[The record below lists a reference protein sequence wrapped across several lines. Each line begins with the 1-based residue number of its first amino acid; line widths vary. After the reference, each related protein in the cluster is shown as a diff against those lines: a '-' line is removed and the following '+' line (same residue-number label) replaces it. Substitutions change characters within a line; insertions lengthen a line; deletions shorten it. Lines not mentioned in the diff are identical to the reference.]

1 MANRHGSRKH
11 DTCRTNNIKSI
22 RPDIVKKAHI
32 TMYIYRQCWGNNM
45 SRPDYEDEMY
55 EAQMEQA
62 MREKQESCPNLCYPD
77 DKWELDEDSI
87 ETGYIGG
94 TEILMATLV
103 CVGCGKRVHVE
114 GVTHE

>member
-1 MANRHGSRKH
+1 
-11 DTCRTNNIKSI
+11 
-22 RPDIVKKAHI
+22 
-32 TMYIYRQCWGNNM
+32 M

-55 EAQMEQA
+55 EAQMELA

-77 DKWELDEDSI
+77 NKWELDEDSI

-103 CVGCGKRVHVE
+103 CAGCGKRVHVE